1 MNIFHLIRVIF
12 GTESN
17 IKLTCL
23 STSPVKMNMELV
35 GMAGILKVLKEQ
47 KVPVRNEQNGITLLS
62 CLLRDIH
69 VADQ

>member
-1 MNIFHLIRVIF
+1 MNIFHLTRVIF
-12 GTESN
+12 GTEGN

-23 STSPVKMNMELV
+23 NTSPVKMNMELV

-47 KVPVRNEQNGITLLS
+47 KVPVRNERNGIILLS
-62 CLLRDIH
+62 CLLRGIH